1 MITWTR
7 RRLLRAPLALTLDHA
22 VAQSS
27 FAVLQMKIWNNESKS
42 WKTGAKL
49 GLVAVATVGM
59 LHTSNSQAADPK
71 WDTSAGLGLT
81 LTEGNSE
88 TLLAAANIQTK
99 GSYKNYAISLGADAT
114 YGEQSSVKNSESY
127 RFYGQYDRRITER
140 FYVYGRGEYFK
151 DAIADIDYRVK
162 LSPGFGWHLIKKDR
176 LTLDVEVGPGYVFQ
190 KLGNVSDSFLTLRAG
205 EKLTYKISDN
215 ARLWQS
221 AEFVPEVSDFGN
233 YFVSFELGVEA
244 DLTTKMALRTV
255 IQDEYTAK
263 PATGRKSND
272 VKLIT
277 SLNYKF

>member
-1 MITWTR
+1 
-7 RRLLRAPLALTLDHA
+7 
-22 VAQSS
+22 
-27 FAVLQMKIWNNESKS
+27 MKTWNNNTNTR
-42 WKTGAKL
+42 KTSAKL
-49 GLVAVATVGM
+49 GLIAAATVGM
-59 LHTSNSQAADPK
+59 LQVSNTQAADPK

-88 TLLAAANIQTK
+88 TLLAAANIQSK
-99 GSYKNYAISLGADAT
+99 GSYRSYAITLGADAT

-127 RFYGQYDRRITER
+127 RFYGQYDRKISER

-162 LSPGFGWHLIKKDR
+162 LSPGFGWHLIKNDR
-176 LTLDVEVGPGYVFQ
+176 LTLDAEVGPGYVFQ
-190 KLGNVSDSFLTLRAG
+190 KLGNVSDSFLTLRAA
-205 EKLTYKISDN
+205 ERLTYKISDT

-221 AEFVPEVSDFGN
+221 AEFVPEASDFGN

-244 DLTTKMALRTV
+244 DLTSKMALRTV
-255 IQDEYTAK
+255 LQDEYTAK

-272 VKLIT
+272 IKLIT